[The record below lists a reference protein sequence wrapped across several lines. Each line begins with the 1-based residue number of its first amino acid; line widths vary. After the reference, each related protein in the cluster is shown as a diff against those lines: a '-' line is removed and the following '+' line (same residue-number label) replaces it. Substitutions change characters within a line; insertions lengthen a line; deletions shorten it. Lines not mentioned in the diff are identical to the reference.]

1 MIVGFIVCH
10 QRLKQMLKLYL
21 KTMCICYNKLQYA
34 LQGLLTSTFYKLS
47 AREFILKSL

>member
-1 MIVGFIVCH
+1 MIVRLIVYN

-21 KTMCICYNKLQYA
+21 KTMCIYYNKLQYA
-34 LQGLLTSTFYKLS
+34 PQGLLTPTSYKLS